1 MDTKISYLHKVLVA
15 NRGEIAVRC
24 IQACAKVGVK
34 SVSIYTS
41 ADASSIHASLAD
53 ENILLSGENANG
65 YLDMYVPSLL
75 PFVTRI

>member
-41 ADASSIHASLAD
+41 LAD
-53 ENILLSGENANG
+53 ENVLLSGENAGG